1 MTFGTTCGIIHGK
14 YTGAKGRNDFSA
26 AEWEGGLRN
35 PNEQEVSYMTMFE
48 TLYLM
53 LQASMVIIA
62 LITLIVMLIM
72 VITNNEKK

>member
-1 MTFGTTCGIIHGK
+1 
-14 YTGAKGRNDFSA
+14 
-26 AEWEGGLRN
+26 
-35 PNEQEVSYMTMFE
+35 MTMFE